1 MKNFL
6 NLILTYIFTLN
17 SVVSFIACF
26 LTIAL
31 DGLTSEV
38 IAWFSSGIMGLVA
51 PYFSNIIDNDCK

>member
-17 SVVSFIACF
+17 SVVSFIGCF

-51 PYFSNIIDNDCK
+51 QYF